1 MSNIEKMD
9 PEKFNV
15 QKSTSDSPIKDVKK
29 NSENSVS
36 DVDEQLLD
44 MDPQTSVLN
53 LDEAF

>member
-15 QKSTSDSPIKDVKK
+15 QKSPSDSPIKDVKK

-36 DVDEQLLD
+36 DDDEQLLD
-44 MDPQTSVLN
+44 IEPKTSVFN